1 MFEALGRETP
11 EKFLTAVEGDMT
23 RHDALRF
30 AFEAM
35 GWGFALAAVDQIGI
49 LPEWPEVEGVSYI
62 SATMSPQPP
71 AAMTASLDEPLLP
84 EDMEEFENW
93 LRECAKSV
101 SWKAS
106 FSWNGTTLFMGKRG
120 VGDPS
125 GSANG
130 DMENGKNEPLF
141 AAALAVDMAAVPCQ
155 IATAEMIGSKRAAL
169 ATIAVENYG
178 VIGGINGGYF
188 SGAKPIGVLRRQ
200 GRTDNAKFWP
210 NRSAFGWN
218 ESGEFIFIDGKIV
231 NNIGSVH
238 EYDEYTEMMQAGPLL
253 VKDGEPAPNTE
264 DVDPAVLNRRHPR
277 TFVGTDGS
285 RVVWGIVDG
294 RDNMHSVGMTIE
306 ELRTFCIKGLALT
319 DALNLDGGGS
329 SSIWWRGMT
338 FSQPSNDSDV
348 ERPIP
353 YAVLMFEPGAGVRQ

>member
-1 MFEALGRETP
+1 
-11 EKFLTAVEGDMT
+11 
-23 RHDALRF
+23 
-30 AFEAM
+30 
-35 GWGFALAAVDQIGI
+35 
-49 LPEWPEVEGVSYI
+49 
-62 SATMSPQPP
+62 
-71 AAMTASLDEPLLP
+71 
-84 EDMEEFENW
+84 
-93 LRECAKSV
+93 
-101 SWKAS
+101 
-106 FSWNGTTLFMGKRG
+106 
-120 VGDPS
+120 
-125 GSANG
+125 
-130 DMENGKNEPLF
+130 
-141 AAALAVDMAAVPCQ
+141 
-155 IATAEMIGSKRAAL
+155 MIGSKRAAL

-178 VIGGINGGYF
+178 VVGGINGGYF

-218 ESGEFIFIDGKIV
+218 ESGGFIFIDGKIV

-238 EYDEYTEMMQAGPLL
+238 EYDEYTEMMQAGPAARE
-253 VKDGEPAPNTE
+253 GGRGRAEHGGRGPRGAEPPPSAH
-264 DVDPAVLNRRHPR
+264 LRRDR
-277 TFVGTDGS
+277 RA
-285 RVVWGIVDG
+285 RVSSGASWTG